1 MGRGVHGG
9 WDDFI
14 QSGHSKVASLVCRFS
29 KKLLLVF
36 SSKTGSLFEQIFS
49 LEIVGK
55 IVTGALSCPLLTL
68 LFLNQS
74 AMLLHYFV

>member
-36 SSKTGSLFEQIFS
+36 SSKAGSLFEQIFS

-55 IVTGALSCPLLTL
+55 IGALSCPLPTL